1 MSKIGRKEVCN
12 MTEKSAVELVL
23 DRYKKLYKPEYQPR
37 HRHAIAVFGIKRYS
51 ELAEHALKVGK
62 QPGRLMS
69 KLLTTEWDKYRN
81 REKLQALKS
90 KL

>member
-1 MSKIGRKEVCN
+1 
-12 MTEKSAVELVL
+12 MTEKSAVDIVL
-23 DRYKKLYKPEYQPR
+23 DRYKKLYKPQYLPR
-37 HRHAIAVFGIKRYS
+37 HRHAVVVFGIKRYT

-69 KLLTTEWDKYRN
+69 KLLTNEWEKFRN

-90 KL
+90 QLS